1 MFTRKQR
8 LILLIAGG
16 VAAALLIVILSLSAC
31 LKTPETAVPSP
42 SPRPTF
48 TPAPTEKPTPSPS
61 PSPSPRPTPTP
72 LYRLPL
78 VPLTEAPGSPAPSAA
93 PAATPLPTATPAPS
107 AVPEADGVFSRRF
120 DAAGALAAFAQADDM
135 HTPIAPSTPFPLRYD
150 GTVKNFLTVGLWN
163 DEPAAVL
170 LVRLAPPKLT
180 VLSIPCE
187 DVPTD
192 GVPTPEALPKGM
204 TPQAYALREQIG
216 RRFGLTA
223 PYTVTVELSC
233 MPAMLAALP
242 SVSGGGIAFDEA
254 RFTAALEKK
263 SAERAYEMA
272 ALGVGIVDVFTRI
285 SPWELPALR
294 GATKDK
300 LHTELRLWELFGMA
314 AAIRHVR
321 EYEIC
326 VLSDAM

>member
-16 VAAALLIVILSLSAC
+16 VTLLLVIGLFGLSAC
-31 LKTPETAVPSP
+31 LGRPSPAVPTP
-42 SPRPTF
+42 SPHPTF
-48 TPAPTEKPTPSPS
+48 TPAPTKKPTPSPS
-61 PSPSPRPTPTP
+61 PSPTPKPAPTP

-78 VPLTEAPGSPAPSAA
+78 VPLTEAPGSPAPSEA
-93 PAATPLPTATPAPS
+93 PASPLPTATPAPS

-120 DAAGALAAFAQADDM
+120 DAAGALAAFAQTDDR

-192 GVPTPEALPKGM
+192 GVSAPEALPKGM

-242 SVSGGGIAFDEA
+242 SVSGGGIAFDKA